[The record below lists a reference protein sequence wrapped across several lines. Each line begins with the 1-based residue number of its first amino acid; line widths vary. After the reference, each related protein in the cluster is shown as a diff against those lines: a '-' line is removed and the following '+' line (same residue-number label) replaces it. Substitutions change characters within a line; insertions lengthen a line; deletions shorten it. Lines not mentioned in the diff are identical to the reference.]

1 MKAAIIN
8 KDGRVEIQDVPKPV
22 PGENQVLVKINKVG
36 VCMSDVHVAKGSFS
50 YLQRADG
57 VTVGGHEGVGTIVE
71 VDGGD
76 SSKYG
81 LKVGDRVAVKWI
93 SWACQ
98 ECELCINGHENICRR
113 RIISGKDMNGCF
125 AEYALAH
132 SDYLIPIPDGISDE
146 DAAPILCAGVT
157 VYRGIKVAALKQ
169 GQWVAVVGAGGG
181 LGHLA
186 IQYAKAMGLRVI
198 SIDGGHEK
206 KQLCLSLGADAH
218 VDFFEAKDNLVK
230 EVMEVTQGGAH
241 CALVV
246 ASSEVAYKQATQY
259 IRFAGCMV
267 CIGLPNVQTQLPV
280 GPEFFVGKGI
290 RILGTSTGSLEDTI
304 ESLKYVANGSVKAHV
319 VEQKLESL
327 QSVLE
332 DLEKGDL
339 LGRIVLSF
347 K

>member
-1 MKAAIIN
+1 MKAAVIN
-8 KDGRVEIQDVPKPV
+8 KEGHAEIRDVPKPV
-22 PGENQVLVKINKVG
+22 TGENQVLVKINKVG

-57 VTVGGHEGVGTIVE
+57 VNIGGHEGVGTIVE
-71 VDGGD
+71 VNDGD

-81 LKVGDRVAVKWI
+81 IKVGDRVAVKWI

-98 ECELCINGHENICRR
+98 ECELCTNGHENICRR

-132 SDYLIPIPDGISDE
+132 SDYLIPIPDSISDE

-157 VYRGIKVAALKQ
+157 VYRGIKVAALKE

-186 IQYAKAMGLRVI
+186 IQYARAMGLKVI
-198 SIDGGHEK
+198 AIDGGQDK
-206 KQLCLSLGADAH
+206 RQLCLELGADAY
-218 VDFFEAKDNLVK
+218 VDFFEAKDNLVQQVV
-230 EVMEVTQGGAH
+230 EITGGGSH

-246 ASSEVAYKQATQY
+246 ASSGVAYKQATQY
-259 IRFAGCMV
+259 VRFAGCMV
-267 CIGLPNVQTQLPV
+267 CIGLPNIQTQLPV
-280 GPEFFVGKGI
+280 GPEYFVGKGI
-290 RILGTSTGSLEDTI
+290 RILGTSTGSLEDTK

-319 VEQKLESL
+319 VEKNLDSL
-327 QSVLE
+327 QSVL
-332 DLEKGDL
+332 DKLEKGDQ
-339 LGRIVLSF
+339 LGRVVLSF